1 MTSIKANP
9 AFNVKRFVLAGI
21 FSSISLLVFAAGDDT
36 ARTASTELVY
46 PNSPRSDQVDDY
58 HGVKV
63 ADPYRW
69 LEDLDSAET
78 QDWIKAE
85 NELTFSYLEQIPQR
99 AAIKDRLTELWDYE
113 RFGLP
118 VKRGNRYFY
127 TRNDGLQNQSA
138 LYVADSLEA
147 EPRLLL
153 DPNTLLA
160 DGTAAL
166 VGWEP
171 SEDGKLLA
179 YGISEAGSDWETW
192 RIREVETGKDREDEL
207 KWIKWASATFNKDAS
222 GLYYSRYDEPEAG
235 EALRAINYFNK
246 VYFHQLGDSQA
257 QDTLVFE
264 RPDQK
269 EWIFTASVTE
279 DGRYLILNN
288 WSGGAYGTNQIL
300 YRDLGNPNAP
310 MVELI
315 MGFDSSY
322 TYIGNE
328 GNRFWFHT
336 EHDAPLGRVI
346 EVDLAAPD
354 RENWKTVI
362 PEAGQVLQ
370 TVSLVGDRFIALY
383 LKDAATQVRSF
394 ALDGSS
400 PRQLQVPALSTLGGF
415 RGLRSDPET
424 FYVQVDFVN
433 PGTIYSYNVQTGE
446 SELFKQPKLRINPD
460 DYETK
465 QVFVTSKDGTKVPM
479 FITHKRGLELNG
491 NNPALMYAYGGFK
504 ISITPRFSPEF
515 VAFIERGGIY
525 AQPSLRG
532 GLEYG
537 QDWHE
542 GGMRENKQNVF
553 DDFIAA
559 AEWLIDNNYTQT
571 SKLAV
576 RGASNSGLLMG
587 AMLTQRPELFGA
599 VLCQVGVLDMLR
611 FQEFTIG
618 WAWAGEYGSSD
629 NPEDFEFLRAYSPL
643 HNVKPGTRFPPTLI
657 TTGDHDDR
665 VWPGHSFKFA
675 AAMQHAQAGD
685 APVLIRVE
693 TRTGHGQGRPT
704 SMQIELAA
712 DQLAFF
718 QQALNME

>member
-1 MTSIKANP
+1 MTTPKANP
-9 AFNVKRFVLAGI
+9 VSRVKRFVLAGI
-21 FSSISLLVFAAGDDT
+21 FASISGLVFATGDDT
-36 ARTASTELVY
+36 ARTAFTERVY
-46 PNSPRSDQVDDY
+46 PDSPRGDQVDDY

-69 LEDLDSAET
+69 LEDLDTTET
-78 QDWIKAE
+78 QAWIAAQNKV
-85 NELTFSYLEQIPQR
+85 TFGHLEQIPQR

-118 VKRGNRYFY
+118 VKRGGKYFY
-127 TRNDGLQNQSA
+127 TRNDGLQNQAA
-138 LYVADSLEA
+138 LYVADSLST

-153 DPNTLLA
+153 DPNTILA

-171 SEDGKLLA
+171 SGDGKLLA

-192 RIREVETGKDREDEL
+192 RVRDVASGKDHADEL

-222 GLYYSRYDEPEAG
+222 GLYYSRYDEPKPG
-235 EALRAINYFNK
+235 EALRAINYYNK
-246 VYFHQLGDSQA
+246 VYFHKLGDNQA
-257 QDTLVFE
+257 EDTLVFE
-264 RPDQK
+264 KPDQK
-269 EWIFTASVTE
+269 EWIFSSTPTE
-279 DGRYLILNN
+279 DGRYLVLNN

-300 YRDLGNPNAP
+300 YRDLSRPDAP

-322 TYIGNE
+322 GFIGNE
-328 GNRFWFHT
+328 GTRFWFQT
-336 EHDAPLGRVI
+336 DNDAPLGRVI

-362 PEAGQVLQ
+362 PEAREVLQ

-400 PRQLQVPALSTLGGF
+400 PRELQVPALSTLGGF

-446 SELFKQPKLRINPD
+446 SDLFKQPKVRINPD
-460 DYETK
+460 DYETR

-504 ISITPRFSPEF
+504 ISQTPRFSPEF
-515 VAFIERGGIY
+515 VAFMERGGIY

-559 AEWLIDNNYTQT
+559 AEWLIDNQYTQT

-629 NPEDFEFLRAYSPL
+629 NPEDFGFLRAYSPL
-643 HNVKPGTRFPPTLI
+643 HNVEPGTKFPPTLI

-685 APVLIRVE
+685 SPVLIRVE
-693 TRTGHGQGRPT
+693 TRSGHGQGRPT

-718 QQALNME
+718 QQALKME